1 MFNAD
6 SHIRPFAAGHQP
18 IRIAATS
25 AGRYAVRLFPEWLGN
40 PPCRLLL
47 FLSCYLPLR
56 VIHDSKQAFAEHF
69 IQHPDVM
76 RQNCRP
82 KTKLERRTMFTFK
95 SALLFWLLAS
105 SVPLLTSL
113 AYFRASPV
121 TDSLAQRISVSLHG
135 VTVSALCIAA
145 VLVGMVGTPRPSL
158 AEPFHLL
165 LLVPVVLAL
174 YSFWRFRGNKAIH
187 LLQSINLLW
196 LALASFF
203 GSMAVT
209 GVWL

>member
-1 MFNAD
+1 
-6 SHIRPFAAGHQP
+6 
-18 IRIAATS
+18 
-25 AGRYAVRLFPEWLGN
+25 
-40 PPCRLLL
+40 
-47 FLSCYLPLR
+47 
-56 VIHDSKQAFAEHF
+56 
-69 IQHPDVM
+69 
-76 RQNCRP
+76 
-82 KTKLERRTMFTFK
+82 MFTFK

-121 TDSLAQRISVSLHG
+121 TDSLPQRISVSLHG

-145 VLVGMVGTPRPSL
+145 VLVGMVGTPRSSL

>member
-1 MFNAD
+1 
-6 SHIRPFAAGHQP
+6 
-18 IRIAATS
+18 
-25 AGRYAVRLFPEWLGN
+25 
-40 PPCRLLL
+40 
-47 FLSCYLPLR
+47 
-56 VIHDSKQAFAEHF
+56 
-69 IQHPDVM
+69 
-76 RQNCRP
+76 
-82 KTKLERRTMFTFK
+82 MFTFK

-196 LALASFF
+196 LALASYRLTRQA
-203 GSMAVT
+203 SAEPELHRTSLLHRRASIYTVN
-209 GVWL
+209 GVG